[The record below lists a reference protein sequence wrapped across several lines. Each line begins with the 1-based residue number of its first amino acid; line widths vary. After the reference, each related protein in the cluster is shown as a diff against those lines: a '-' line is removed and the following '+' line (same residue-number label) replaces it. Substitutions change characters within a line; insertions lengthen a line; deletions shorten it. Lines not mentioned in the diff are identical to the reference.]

1 MSLFWSL
8 AGERELAAV
17 EATSGVGAFAFRR
30 YASSVPSVR
39 FLSWIVLA
47 AVFVLIA
54 AAGGLVLTEGGSPGI
69 AISVV
74 FLVAVAIPA
83 VVVLLLSYLFGG
95 IRRLRNRRSH
105 RFANLPR

>member
-54 AAGGLVLTEGGSPGI
+54 AAGGLRTEGGSPGI

-95 IRRLRNRRSH
+95 IRRLRNRRLH